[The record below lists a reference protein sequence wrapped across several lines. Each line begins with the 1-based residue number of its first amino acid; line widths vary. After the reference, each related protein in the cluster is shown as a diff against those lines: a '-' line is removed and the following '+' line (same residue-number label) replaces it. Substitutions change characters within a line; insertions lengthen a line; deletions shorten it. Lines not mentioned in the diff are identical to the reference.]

1 MLALV
6 AVTGWVGS
14 AGAKAPPLA
23 PGLSRSEHAALV
35 KVGAFGRHPIKV
47 LLLGDSIALTLGV
60 GLELQSES
68 GYGVEIFNHSTLGC
82 DLDPTLAIITSGKI
96 GLATPGC
103 PEWRGLW
110 PFLTAYVH
118 PAVVVLGVGRWE
130 TGYHFFEGHWVNIS
144 SPVWADHVASD
155 LRDAVRIFT
164 TFGARVA
171 LLNMPYI
178 DPPDRQAN
186 GLPFPENTAGFS
198 NDYNAVAARVAA
210 ADPSQVSVIP
220 FNRML
225 DPDGHYT
232 SEVDG
237 VDTRWSDGIHVSTAG
252 GKFLQRDILP
262 LIDRI
267 ALRHQHAARGRR

>member
-1 MLALV
+1 MLLSTV
-6 AVTGWVGS
+6 CWS
-14 AGAKAPPLA
+14 PDIGASPSSLA
-23 PGLSRSEHAALV
+23 PGLSSPEHASLV
-35 KVGAFGRHPIKV
+35 KEGAFGRHPIKV

-60 GLELQSES
+60 GLVKES
-68 GYGVEIFNHSTLGC
+68 RSKYGIEVINHATLGC
-82 DLDPTLAIITSGKI
+82 DLDPTLAIISSGKI

-118 PAVVVLGVGRWE
+118 PSVVMLGVGRWE
-130 TGYHFFEGHWVNIS
+130 TGYHYFGGHWVNITNA
-144 SPVWADHVASD
+144 VWANHVASD
-155 LRDAVRIFT
+155 LRAAIRIFT
-164 TFGARVA
+164 TFGAKVA

-178 DPPDRQAN
+178 NPPDRQAN
-186 GLPFPENTAGFS
+186 GLPFPENTRHFV

-210 ADPSQVSVIP
+210 SDPAQVTVIP

-237 VDTRWSDGIHVSTAG
+237 VVTRWSDDIHVSSAG
-252 GKFLQRDILP
+252 GEFLQRDILP
-262 LIDRI
+262 LIGRI
-267 ALRHQHAARGRR
+267 ALRSHHVARGAP